1 MASAPICQRQ
11 ANVGRPPRTCKNNAR
26 VPQGTAPPLSRCTLS
41 LPMQEPLNLKP
52 PHKQVKSYYETLS
65 QLSHLSIDDETNDGD
80 KRTSGNGQ
88 PR

>member
-1 MASAPICQRQ
+1 
-11 ANVGRPPRTCKNNAR
+11 
-26 VPQGTAPPLSRCTLS
+26 
-41 LPMQEPLNLKP
+41 MQEPLNLKP